1 MGSYGDKPPLIIEF
15 GPYDAAAVIDRIIG
29 QIPLDAGCTYIFRSG
44 RAVWTTNS
52 TSGTVRPRVIRATS
66 TEAPGATASATC
78 IELADALITNTGAN
92 TPVNWTPVAGVI
104 INPGDR
110 ICIDAAG
117 TMTNL
122 VGYQATIVL
131 EPYQYRV

>member
-1 MGSYGDKPPLIIEF
+1 ML
-15 GPYDAAAVIDRIIG
+15 
-29 QIPLDAGCTYIFRSG
+29 FRS
-44 RAVWTTNS
+44 
-52 TSGTVRPRVIRATS
+52 
-66 TEAPGATASATC
+66 
-78 IELADALITNTGAN
+78 ELADALITNTGAN
-92 TPVNWTPVAGVI
+92 TPVNWTPVPGVI